1 MKSLRRSFAALGLAC
16 LAASALHA
24 TQHTALFDGKSFAGW
39 DGDTNKT
46 WRVADGMIV
55 GGDGKEKVP
64 RNEFIATAKNYA
76 NFVLRLKF
84 KLTGSDGFVNSR
96 RPVPQPARAERQRN
110 DRLPGRHRRGLVRC
124 HLRDESRPARTG
136 AMAHPNEADVKK
148 AVKPGEWNDYEIR
161 AEGRRVILK
170 INGVQMVDYT
180 EADEKIPQSRPD
192 RPPDPRRRTHG
203 SPLQGHHDRRTA
215 LKTRGR
221 WNVPGPG
228 VR

>member
-24 TQHTALFDGKSFAGW
+24 AQPTALFDGKSFAGW

-84 KLTGSDGFVNSR
+84 KLTGSDGFVNSGVQYR
-96 RPVPQPARAERQRN
+96 SQRVPN
-110 DRLPGRHRRGLVRC
+110 DSEMIRYQADIREGWDVAIY
-124 HLRDESRPARTG
+124 DESRRHKDRAR
-136 AMAHPNEADVKK
+136 PNAADDKK
-148 AVKPGEWNDYEIR
+148 AVKPDERNDYESHTK
-161 AEGRRVILK
+161 GRR
-170 INGVQMVDYT
+170 
-180 EADEKIPQSRPD
+180 AS
-192 RPPDPRRRTHG
+192 
-203 SPLQGHHDRRTA
+203 
-215 LKTRGR
+215 
-221 WNVPGPG
+221 
-228 VR
+228 